1 MEDILVDSKKIKE
14 TIPKL
19 VGNRV
24 RELREA
30 KGLTQ
35 VELADMIGSDRQ
47 YLYKIESA
55 KVSVSVVKL
64 TIITKALGIS
74 LEDFFSKGFE

>member
-1 MEDILVDSKKIKE
+1 MEDMLVESKKIKE
-14 TIPKL
+14 SIPKL
-19 VGNRV
+19 VGNRIK
-24 RELREA
+24 ELREA
-30 KGLTQ
+30 KDLTQ

-55 KVSVSVVKL
+55 KVSVSIVKL

-74 LEDFFSKGFE
+74 LEEFFSEGF